1 MVNVTEK
8 TKQAL
13 AVSEERKR
21 QPSKIDIFA
30 ATIMS
35 DMQKRQFAMA
45 LPAHLKKNE
54 ERYLRSYLTQVR
66 MNPKLLNCNQG
77 SLFGAMMTGA
87 ALGLDPSPQLG
98 QFHLVPYKDECTFII
113 GYHGMIA
120 LAYRGD
126 VKKIWAHEVCEHDE
140 FNMEWGLKETLH
152 HKPKFDGDRGKVIG
166 YYAAAVLPNDEVSFV
181 YMTRTEIE
189 KYAKKYSKA
198 YTSGPWNDP
207 TQFDS
212 MAKKTA
218 LRQLFK
224 WIPKSTELA
233 VAISKEGGITE
244 INPKEVGNI
253 SSETVLEAETVYEE
267 EAEEG
272 VEGEPES
279 ERGLTN
285 PDQETLVLSNTKA

>member
-1 MVNVTEK
+1 MATNINEK

-13 AVSEERKR
+13 AVSEGKRR

-30 ATIMS
+30 SAIMS
-35 DMQKRQFAMA
+35 DMQRRQFAMA

-66 MNPKLLNCNQG
+66 MNPKLLNCSQG

-98 QFHLVPYKDECTFII
+98 QFHLVPYKDECTFIL

-126 VKKIWAHEVCEHDE
+126 VKKLWAHEVCEHDE
-140 FNMEWGLKETLH
+140 FNMEWGLKETLY
-152 HKPKFDGDRGKVIG
+152 HKPKLDGDRGQVIG

-181 YMTRTEIE
+181 YMTRIEIA
-189 KYAKKYSKA
+189 KYARKYSKA

-212 MAKKTA
+212 MAKKTT

-224 WIPKSTELA
+224 WLPKSTELA
-233 VAISKEGGITE
+233 AALSKEGGITE
-244 INPKEVGNI
+244 INPKEVSDINA
-253 SSETVLEAETVYEE
+253 ETVLEAETVYNEE
-267 EAEEG
+267 SEE
-272 VEGEPES
+272 EPES
-279 ERGLTN
+279 ERGLTY
-285 PDQETLVLSNTKA
+285 PDQDPLVLSNTKE